1 MALLKIMICQSELF
15 PLFCASLGSWGEI
28 MSIGTSKCQ
37 SGGWAVVQWKSG
49 CEEDEG
55 VTGDFQPQK
64 VSVLVSTTSE
74 ELNSK
79 QATVL
84 PLLPSREGQ

>member
-1 MALLKIMICQSELF
+1 M
-15 PLFCASLGSWGEI
+15 
-28 MSIGTSKCQ
+28 
-37 SGGWAVVQWKSG
+37 VQWKSR

>member
-1 MALLKIMICQSELF
+1 MQQK
-15 PLFCASLGSWGEI
+15 GR
-28 MSIGTSKCQ
+28 
-37 SGGWAVVQWKSG
+37 

-55 VTGDFQPQK
+55 VTGDFHPQNLA
-64 VSVLVSTTSE
+64 VLVSTTDE